1 MGKTIV
7 NAPELEMI
15 DSGMLLS
22 SNIAQERRKS
32 FQEIHTEMKTSME
45 RISPDIFS
53 TLKADPYTNSTAE
66 SDDQRL
72 RQMTLSDICVCCEDD
87 NQENEALMEIESTKT
102 SSTIFD
108 FRDRK
113 LSKDHETKKADEEEN
128 KLENGFNHERLLS
141 MEKEKDIE

>member
-45 RISPDIFS
+45 RISPDILS
-53 TLKADPYTNSTAE
+53 TLKTHPHTNSIVD
-66 SDDQRL
+66 SDDQKL
-72 RQMTLSDICVCCEDD
+72 RQMALSDICVCCEDD
-87 NQENEALMEIESTKT
+87 NQENQALMEIDSTKT

-108 FRDRK
+108 FRDQK
-113 LSKDHETKKADEEEN
+113 FS
-128 KLENGFNHERLLS
+128 
-141 MEKEKDIE
+141 I